1 MEHPLQDR
9 TELLPQIEEFKCIR
23 VLFTSEGRVVQ
34 EIAVMCECCTQQKE
48 LNMNTKLFT
57 SQSPMVT
64 TSG

>member
-48 LNMNTKLFT
+48 LNMNTKLCIY
-57 SQSPMVT
+57 
-64 TSG
+64 